1 MAAKTPATQ
10 HQRVSVE
17 GAPDADRLM
26 VVDLTALC
34 AELSKVGEPTE
45 EDLSP
50 YLAGASLLAAINDES
65 MDFGAAAPGASGDDD
80 LAGRILELTDEAFA
94 AAHDLICAAAGDDE
108 GLPDDASPSSRLLR
122 AFALAGSEE
131 LFHSVWRGFESAAA
145 TPDPVVARELV

>member
-1 MAAKTPATQ
+1 LPTLQKPAER
-10 HQRVSVE
+10 RVLVE
-17 GAPDADRLM
+17 GAPYADRLM

-34 AELSKVGEPTE
+34 AELLKVGEPTE
-45 EDLSP
+45 EDLGP

-94 AAHDLICAAAGDDE
+94 AAHDLISAAAGERD
-108 GLPDDASPSSRLLR
+108 GLPDDHSASSRLLR

-131 LFHSVWRGFESAAA
+131 LFGSVWRGFEGAPA